1 LQTGQP
7 ERRKHRRFVME
18 LDLLIVV
25 AHGQLVVGQLRNMSS
40 GGILF
45 RCGVIL
51 PVGQLVEAELTWPLL
66 MENGAAL
73 LLRVHGLIVR
83 SDSEG
88 TAISIS
94 KYHFHPSPSV

>member
-1 LQTGQP
+1 
-7 ERRKHRRFVME
+7 ME
-18 LDLLIVV
+18 LDLLVIA
-25 AHGQLVVGQLRNMSS
+25 AHSQMIVGQVKNMSS

-45 RCGVIL
+45 HCGAIL

-66 MENGAAL
+66 MENGATL
-73 LLRVHGLIVR
+73 LLRVHGIIVR

-94 KYHFHPSPSV
+94 KYHFHPSPSA

>member
-1 LQTGQP
+1 
-7 ERRKHRRFVME
+7 ME
-18 LDLLIVV
+18 LDLVIVV
-25 AHGQLVVGQLRNMSS
+25 AHGPMVVGQLKNMSS

-45 RCGVIL
+45 RCGASL

-73 LLRVHGLIVR
+73 LLRIHGIIVR